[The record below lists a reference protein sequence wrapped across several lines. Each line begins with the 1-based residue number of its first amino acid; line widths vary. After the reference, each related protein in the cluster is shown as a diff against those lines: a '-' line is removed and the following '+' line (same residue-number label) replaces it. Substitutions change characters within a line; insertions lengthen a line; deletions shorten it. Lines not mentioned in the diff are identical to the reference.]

1 MVWSAVKSLMGY
13 LPLKYAQAELIL
25 QKAMIGVDT
34 LGSLR
39 DRCVS
44 KANDMFGFASGA
56 LYVEQYFSESSRRE
70 VQKNK
75 MF

>member
-13 LPLKYAQAELIL
+13 LPLKYTQAALIL
-25 QKAMIGVDT
+25 QKAMIGVDA
-34 LGSLR
+34 LGPLW

-44 KANDMFGFASGA
+44 KTNVVFGFATGA

-70 VQKNK
+70 VQKNL

>member
-13 LPLKYAQAELIL
+13 LPLKYTQATLIL

-34 LGSLR
+34 LR

-44 KANDMFGFASGA
+44 KANDAFEFASGA

-70 VQKNK
+70 VHKNK
-75 MF
+75 ML